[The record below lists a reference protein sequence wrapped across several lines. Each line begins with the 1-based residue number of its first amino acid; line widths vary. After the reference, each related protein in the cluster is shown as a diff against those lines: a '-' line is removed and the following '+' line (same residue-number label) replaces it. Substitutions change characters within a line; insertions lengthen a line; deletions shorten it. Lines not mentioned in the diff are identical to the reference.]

1 MFDFKNCYRF
11 RLNRVAR
18 FSDKLEREATGNK
31 GGRLGQ
37 HFRSCL
43 WVILTLLLVTTARA
57 ELRNESGLLG
67 LNTKLLAS
75 NSDMPSPTPVGFAPG
90 ILVAQSDGDDAYDP
104 FADYSEFEEAMEE
117 EEEINFFRN
126 GRLFT
131 LGFIGGYRT
140 FTGNLAK
147 IYSGD
152 PAFGLFMSFF
162 FDLRFAL
169 QFGFLT
175 GSHSLSI
182 KGPNEHILGTVNLTD
197 ISFNLKYY
205 FNTQNVT
212 RGLADLNPYIFAGA
226 SHLMRTR
233 TVDSSADLV
242 AKDSAWGFNGGL
254 GIEIPIMRNKM
265 FIGLQGAYQLIN
277 FADENKYVRESDDV
291 TRIIKPSGDSY
302 TVLGILGSNF

>member
-1 MFDFKNCYRF
+1 MFA
-11 RLNRVAR
+11 V
-18 FSDKLEREATGNK
+18 
-31 GGRLGQ
+31 
-37 HFRSCL
+37 
-43 WVILTLLLVTTARA
+43 TLLLAMSAQA
-57 ELRNESGLLG
+57 ELQNQSGLLG
-67 LNTKLLAS
+67 LNTNLFAS
-75 NSDMPSPTPVGFAPG
+75 NSEVPSIGAAGYAPG
-90 ILVAQSDGDDAYDP
+90 ILIAQSEGDDAYDP
-104 FADYSEFEEAMEE
+104 FADYSEFEESMDEE
-117 EEEINFFRN
+117 EDINFFRN
-126 GRLFT
+126 GRLFS

-152 PAFGLFMSFF
+152 PAFGIFMSFF

-169 QFGFLT
+169 QFGLLT
-175 GSHSLSI
+175 GSHSI
-182 KGPNEHILGTVNLTD
+182 NIRGPNEHILGNVDLTD

-212 RGLADLNPYIFAGA
+212 RGLADLNPYIFVGA

-233 TVDSSADLV
+233 TVDSTADLV
-242 AKDSAWGFNGGL
+242 AKDSAWGFNSGL

-277 FADENKYVRESDDV
+277 FADENKYVRESDGT

-302 TVLGILGSNF
+302 TILAILGSNF